1 MRGGCRSF
9 ALVNMVVGSI
19 LLGCGERDT
28 DAAPATA
35 SVQAAGPAGAPA
47 DTSRMISE
55 TTAAPVPGKVVASR
69 DSLPALKPA
78 PAPAAAKPPRKAAA
92 APKPAAP
99 APRPTPPPAA
109 PSDTPPPEPTAPAS
123 DSAPVA
129 AQANAPLRD
138 DYHRAPLDTVS
149 QQVYDGWKQYNLNCA
164 RCHGEDVQ
172 GTTIAPHLVTS
183 LQPNGPIN
191 TKQLFVKTVCDGRP
205 ERGMPAWC
213 PLGMEMKKIEAIHAY
228 VKGRSDGKVRPGRPA
243 VRPEG

>member
-9 ALVNMVVGSI
+9 ALVKIVLVSM

-35 SVQAAGPAGAPA
+35 GVQAAGPAAALP
-47 DTSRMISE
+47 DTSGMTSE
-55 TTAAPVPGKVVASR
+55 TTAAAVPGKVVAAR
-69 DSLPALKPA
+69 DSLPAPKSP

-92 APKPAAP
+92 APRPAP
-99 APRPTPPPAA
+99 APRPTA
-109 PSDTPPPEPTAPAS
+109 PTPVPTDTPPPEPTVQAS
-123 DSAPVA
+123 DSAPVS

-138 DYHRAPLDTVS
+138 EYHRAPLDTVS

-183 LQPNGPIN
+183 LQPNGPMN
-191 TKQLFVKTVCDGRP
+191 TKQLFVQTVCDGRP
-205 ERGMPAWC
+205 EKGMPAWC
-213 PLGMEMKKIEAIHAY
+213 PLGMEMEKIEAIHAY